1 MERRFQGS
9 ASGAPAWKAQPD
21 GALNKCGKNMRI
33 AQFVAVQPAACADN
47 AGCLRAGR
55 DATFS

>member
-1 MERRFQGS
+1 ME
-9 ASGAPAWKAQPD
+9 AQPD

-33 AQFVAVQPAACADN
+33 AQSVAAQPAACADN